1 MDYVEMMQ
9 SFDSVLKR
17 SPLSSTHWHI
27 EKDSFVRM
35 GDAVVNGYLNLNI
48 LRSLKSK
55 DYVRGLSENELKQ
68 IYSCKPIDVDANAYS
83 LETKQYLSLTLGGN
97 KVINQNGHASP
108 VSNPLDM
115 QRVIFMNDV
124 LSTLFNFNKNKSKNN

>member
-9 SFDSVLKR
+9 GFDSVLKR

-35 GDAVVNGYLNLNI
+35 GEAVVNGYLNLNI

-55 DYVRGLSENELKQ
+55 DYVRGLSERELKQ
-68 IYSCKPIDVDANAYS
+68 INSNQPITKDVNAYS
-83 LETKQYLSLTLGGN
+83 LETGKYLFLSLDGN
-97 KVINQNGHASP
+97 KLVNSEGKHSP
-108 VSNPLDM
+108 VLKHQDM
-115 QRVIFMNDV
+115 QRIVFLNDV
-124 LSTLFNFNKNKSKNN
+124 LNVLFKHNLANGH